1 MACCKEQIRQ
11 GEYTA
16 QVMALSGSELISTAP
31 HIHCLKQG
39 QMHHPKQMK
48 QTIFEMLLQLLKMF

>member
-16 QVMALSGSELISTAP
+16 QVMALSGSALITTAP
-31 HIHCLKQG
+31 HIH
-39 QMHHPKQMK
+39 
-48 QTIFEMLLQLLKMF
+48 